1 VTAVNQ
7 TISIDYYSDV
17 LCIWAY
23 IAQVRVDEIK
33 RQFGDQV
40 EINYRVCKVF
50 ADVDYKMQTTWK
62 AKGGYEGFAEHLHEV
77 ARQYDHIKLHE
88 DIWRKTRPA
97 SSTPAHLIIKTI
109 QKIKP
114 EKCVP
119 ITTALREAFFKEAR
133 DIADSNVLEQI
144 LEEVGIPVDE
154 VNALICSGQAHAL
167 LEADMREKE
176 LQNISGS
183 PTYVLNDGRQKL
195 YGNVGYGV
203 IEANIKELLRSPYV
217 GAASWC

>member
-7 TISIDYYSDV
+7 TISIDYYSDA

-23 IAQVRVDEIK
+23 IAQARVDEIK

-40 EINYRVCKVF
+40 EINYRICKVF

-62 AKGGYEGFAEHLHEV
+62 ANGGYEGFAEHLHEV
-77 ARQYDHIKLHE
+77 AGQYDHIELHK
-88 DIWRKTRPA
+88 DIWLKTRPA
-97 SSTPAHLIIKTI
+97 SSTPAHLIIKAV
-109 QKIKP
+109 QKVAP
-114 EKCVP
+114 EKCLA
-119 ITTALREAFFKEAR
+119 ITIALREAFFNEAR
-133 DIADSNVLEQI
+133 DIADSEVLEQI
-144 LEEVGIPVDE
+144 LEEVGVPVGE

-183 PTYVLNDGRQKL
+183 PTFVLNDGRQKL
-195 YGNVGYGV
+195 YGNVGFGV
-203 IEANIKELLRSPYV
+203 IEANIKELLRSPHM

>member
-23 IAQVRVDEIK
+23 IAQARVDEIK
-33 RQFGDQV
+33 KQFGDQV
-40 EINYRVCKVF
+40 QINYRVCKVF
-50 ADVDYKMQTTWK
+50 ADTNHKMQTTWK
-62 AKGGYEGFAEHLHEV
+62 ARGGYEGFAEHLHEV
-77 ARQYDHIKLHE
+77 ARQYEHIQLHE

-97 SSTPAHLIIKTI
+97 SSTPAHLIIKAV
-109 QKIKP
+109 QKVAP

-119 ITTALREAFFKEAR
+119 ITTTLREAFFKDAR
-133 DIADSNVLEQI
+133 NIADSEVLEQI
-144 LEEVGIPVDE
+144 LEEVGVPVDE

-176 LQNISGS
+176 LQNITGS

>member
-1 VTAVNQ
+1 MTAVNQ

-23 IAQVRVDEIK
+23 IAQARVDEIK

-40 EINYRVCKVF
+40 DFNYRVCKVF
-50 ADVDYKMQTTWK
+50 ADVDYKMLTTWK
-62 AKGGYEGFAEHLHEV
+62 GKGGYEGFAEHLHEV
-77 ARQYDHIKLHE
+77 ARQYDHIELHD
-88 DIWRKTRPA
+88 DIWRTTRPA
-97 SSTPAHLIIKTI
+97 SSTPAHLIIKAV

-133 DIADSNVLEQI
+133 DIADSRVLEQI
-144 LEEVGIPVDE
+144 LDEVGVSVDE

-167 LEADMREKE
+167 LEADMREKD
-176 LQNISGS
+176 LQNIAGS

-203 IEANIKELLRSPYV
+203 IEANIKELLRSPHM

>member
-1 VTAVNQ
+1 MTAVNQ

-23 IAQVRVDEIK
+23 IAQARVDEIK

-40 EINYRVCKVF
+40 EINYCVCKVF

-77 ARQYDHIKLHE
+77 ARQYDHIELHD

-97 SSTPAHLIIKTI
+97 SSTPAHLIIKAV
-109 QKIKP
+109 QKVAP
-114 EKCVP
+114 EKCLS
-119 ITTALREAFFKEAR
+119 ITIALRKAFFKEAR
-133 DIADSNVLEQI
+133 DIADSDELEQI
-144 LEEVGIPVDE
+144 LEEVGVPVDE

>member
-1 VTAVNQ
+1 MTAVNQ

-23 IAQVRVDEIK
+23 IAQARVDEIK
-33 RQFGDQV
+33 KQFGDQV

-50 ADVDYKMQTTWK
+50 ADIDYKMQTNWK

-77 ARQYDHIKLHE
+77 AGPYDHIELHK
-88 DIWRKTRPA
+88 DIWLKTRPA
-97 SSTPAHLIIKTI
+97 SSIPAHLIIKAV
-109 QKIKP
+109 QKIAP
-114 EKCVP
+114 EKCLP
-119 ITTALREAFFKEAR
+119 ITIALREAFFREAR
-133 DIADSNVLEQI
+133 DIADSDVLEQI
-144 LEEVGIPVDE
+144 LEEVGVPVDE

-167 LEADMREKE
+167 LEADMREKD
-176 LQNISGS
+176 LQNTAGS

-203 IEANIKELLRSPYV
+203 IEANIKELLRSPHIGV
-217 GAASWC
+217 ASWC

>member
-1 VTAVNQ
+1 
-7 TISIDYYSDV
+7 
-17 LCIWAY
+17 
-23 IAQVRVDEIK
+23 
-33 RQFGDQV
+33 
-40 EINYRVCKVF
+40 
-50 ADVDYKMQTTWK
+50 M
-62 AKGGYEGFAEHLHEV
+62 
-77 ARQYDHIKLHE
+77 
-88 DIWRKTRPA
+88 
-97 SSTPAHLIIKTI
+97 
-109 QKIKP
+109 
-114 EKCVP
+114 P
-119 ITTALREAFFKEAR
+119 ITTALREAFFKEAK
-133 DIADSNVLEQI
+133 DIADSKVLEQI
-144 LEEVGIPVDE
+144 LEEVEVPVDE